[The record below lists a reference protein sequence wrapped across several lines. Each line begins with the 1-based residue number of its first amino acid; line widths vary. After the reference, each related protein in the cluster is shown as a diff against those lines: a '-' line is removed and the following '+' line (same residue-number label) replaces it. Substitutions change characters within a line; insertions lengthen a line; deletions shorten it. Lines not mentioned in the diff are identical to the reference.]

1 MASPSQSRTV
11 DPGRSP
17 DPPKRPLG
25 GIRAGSVA
33 GIPITLDYSWFVIF
47 FLVLGTFA
55 GAVFPAHAP
64 DLGRTT
70 HLLMGLAGAI
80 LFWVSLLLHELAHAF
95 AARARGVG
103 VEGIT
108 LFIFGGMARTTREAT
123 RPADEFFIAVVGPLA
138 SLALAVVGY
147 GIGIGGPG
155 LGIPESVTVVAEYL
169 GFLNL
174 LLAVFNLFPGFPLD
188 GGRILRAGLW
198 QVTGSLRRATR
209 LAALS
214 GRFLGWAIIGLGI
227 WSLLVGGGVIGGL
240 WLIFIGWFLTHAA
253 RSSYQQL
260 LLQQLFNPLVASDAM
275 SPDPETVSP
284 DLPLPELVLE
294 HFLRRPYNSF
304 PVTEDGVIVG
314 LVTLGHVKRLERKD
328 WAGKVTGDVMTP
340 LRDLALVAPETPMAE
355 VLEIMRE
362 DGSRRVLVA
371 REWELLGILS
381 TSDIARW
388 LERVTLVE
396 ETQDA

>member
-1 MASPSQSRTV
+1 MN
-11 DPGRSP
+11 
-17 DPPKRPLG
+17 
-25 GIRAGSVA
+25 
-33 GIPITLDYSWFVIF
+33 LDYSWFIIF

-64 DLGRTT
+64 ELGRTA

-80 LFWVSLLLHELAHAF
+80 LFWVSLLIHELAHAF

-108 LFIFGGMARTTREAT
+108 LFIFGGMARTTREAS
-123 RPADEFFIAVVGPLA
+123 RPVDEFVIAVVGPLA

-147 GIGIGGPG
+147 GVGLAGPG
-155 LGIPESVTVVAEYL
+155 LGIHDSVTIVAEYL

-188 GGRILRAGLW
+188 GGRILRAALW
-198 QVTGSLRRATR
+198 KATGSLRRATR
-209 LAALS
+209 IAALA
-214 GRFLGWAIIGLGI
+214 GRFLGWGIIGLGI

-253 RSSYQQL
+253 RSSYQQI
-260 LLQQLFNPLVASDAM
+260 LLQQLFSPLTASDAM
-275 SPDPETVSP
+275 SPHPETVSP
-284 DLPLPELVLE
+284 DLPLAELVHD

-304 PVTEDGVIVG
+304 PVTDDGVIVG
-314 LVTLGHVKRLERKD
+314 LVTLGHVKGLERRE
-328 WAGKVTGDVMTP
+328 WEGRVTGDIMTP
-340 LRDLALVAPETPMAE
+340 MQELVLVVPETPMAQ
-355 VLEIMRE
+355 VLELMRD
-362 DGSRRVLVA
+362 DGSRRILVA
-371 REWELLGILS
+371 RDWELLGILS

-388 LERVTLVE
+388 LERITLVE
-396 ETQDA
+396 ETPDP